1 MREMVKK
8 FLKKANALVLA
19 AALTVSLTPVQIAAA
34 AGPDDTVESA
44 VLLQQAQGRASDAAV
59 LDLESI
65 TDKEYTVIKGNT
77 PIFPKKVNVTGDDG
91 VMAPVAIQWSDW
103 DQNLAAGKHTVTGT
117 AGKNQITV
125 TVNVLPCDE
134 EVADVAATGMSDGT
148 TQQKLDAIHALKG
161 YKGQFV
167 AEYDIVPDD
176 VKPTHDR
183 AVIYLPETA
192 NDGSPLHAENCWDSG
207 ARLQFKFNHNDVTY
221 FQTQIGDGQVVDNAK
236 YYPTNEDLKQALDQ
250 GEKVDALLFDEVS
263 TYRVRVVMDTV
274 TDKTKGNYKVYITD
288 PEGIEHEV
296 TQPGGN
302 GFRIYPKDGIIKNF
316 AAVRGSYQLKNHK
329 ISWISGYATKKVE
342 TYLKASD
349 DTDYVKESEDVI
361 TKEIPGVITEQP
373 DTEIVKDNQS
383 YTLDAEKS
391 GWYQGEEKVTSMTAQ
406 EGDTVTYR
414 AYYKIIPH
422 TEDETLAAKE
432 AMENA
437 VAAAEQKIKE
447 LKETD
452 YTPASWGA
460 VQDALNACKNLN
472 PETATKA
479 DYDAKKREL
488 ERAVR
493 ELTKQ
498 ADKSALNQAI
508 AEAKAKKEADY
519 KAGYKEMQ
527 QKLAAAETV
536 AEDPNATQLEVNAA
550 KENLLDA
557 IGKLVKKVKVKTVKP
572 AAKNYKIAAG
582 KKLDLKKIF
591 TVSPKNADN
600 QKLTYSLSKKD
611 KKYASIKSG
620 AVTVKKAGAGKT
632 ISVKATAA
640 DKSGKSATI
649 KIKIMKHAV
658 TKITIKKKSFTVK
671 AGRKVTLKP
680 VVKTN
685 GKSANKTLEYTS
697 SNQKLATVKKGVVTT
712 KKGKTGKVTITI
724 KSTDGTNKSVKV
736 KINIKK

>member
-1 MREMVKK
+1 MVKK

-19 AALTVSLTPVQIAAA
+19 AALTVSLTPVQMAAA
-34 AGPDDTVESA
+34 AEPDDTVESA

-77 PIFPKKVNVTGDDG
+77 PVFPKKVNVTGDDG

-103 DQNLAAGKHTVTGT
+103 DQNLSAGKHTVTGT
-117 AGKNQITV
+117 VGKNQITV

-134 EVADVAATGMSDGT
+134 EVADVSATGMSDSS

-236 YYPTNEDLKQALDQ
+236 YYPTNEDLRQALDQ
-250 GEKVDALLFDEVS
+250 GEKVDALSFDEVS

-391 GWYQGEEKVTSMTAQ
+391 GWYQGEEKVASVTAQ

-437 VAAAEQKIKE
+437 VADAEQKIKE

-493 ELTKQ
+493 ELTKR

-557 IGKLVKKVKVKTVKP
+557 IGKLVKKVKVKSVKP
-572 AAKNYKIAAG
+572 AAKSYKIAAG
-582 KKLDLKKIF
+582 KKLGLKKIF

-600 QKLTYSLSKKD
+600 QKLTYSLGKKD

-640 DKSGKSATI
+640 DKSGKSAII

-658 TKITIKKKSFTVK
+658 TKITIKKKSLTVK
-671 AGRKVTLKP
+671 AGGKVTLKP

-685 GKSANKTLEYTS
+685 GKSANKTLEYIS

>member
-1 MREMVKK
+1 MIKK

-19 AALTVSLTPVQIAAA
+19 ATLTVSLMPVQMA
-34 AGPDDTVESA
+34 AGPDGTVES
-44 VLLQQAQGRASDAAV
+44 VVSLQQADGRAGNETI
-59 LDLESI
+59 LDLASI

-91 VMAPVAIQWSDW
+91 IMAPVAIQWSDW
-103 DQNLAAGKHTVTGT
+103 DQNLSVGKHTVTGT
-117 AGKNQITV
+117 VGKNQITV

-148 TQQKLDAIHALKG
+148 TQQKSDAIHALKG

-236 YYPTNEDLKQALDQ
+236 YYPTNEDLRQALDQ
-250 GEKVDALLFDEVS
+250 GEKVDALSFDEVS

-288 PEGIEHEV
+288 PNGIEHEV

-383 YTLDAEKS
+383 YTLDTEKS
-391 GWYQGEEKVTSMTAQ
+391 GWYQGEEKVVSVTAQ

-432 AMENA
+432 AMENT
-437 VAAAEQKIKE
+437 VAAAEQKISE

-452 YTPASWGA
+452 YTPASWSA

-472 PETATKA
+472 SETATKA

-493 ELTKQ
+493 ELTKR

-508 AEAKAKKEADY
+508 AEAQDKKKTDY
-519 KAGYKEMQ
+519 KAGYREMQ

-536 AEDPNATQLEVNAA
+536 AADPNATQLEVNAA

-557 IGKLVKKVKVKTVKP
+557 IGKLVKKVKVKSVKP
-572 AAKNYKIAAG
+572 AAKSYKIAAG

-658 TKITIKKKSFTVK
+658 TKITIKKKSLTVK
-671 AGRKVTLKP
+671 AGGKVTLKP

-685 GKSANKTLEYTS
+685 GKSANKTLEYIS